1 MKELRMRDVSYV
13 YRQGKH
19 EMPVFSG
26 VSLTLEAGRLYVVT
40 GSAGSGRTTLLQLL
54 AGLIAPETGWLELDG
69 RRVRRWQISRYR
81 RDVATMLF
89 EKNNLMMQADVAEN
103 IAMPLRIQG
112 KRRAR
117 AVQEALG
124 FLDSV
129 ALPRGIAS
137 MTPAMLS
144 GGEQQRVAIAR
155 ALAADSQ
162 ILLAAEPARN
172 LDVENAAGILRL
184 IDAFAH
190 REGRCAVIAT
200 ADETL
205 AAQADARIVI
215 EGGNVREEESAFF
228 ARTPFFP

>member
-26 VSLTLEAGRLYVVT
+26 VNLTLEAGRLYVVT

-112 KRRAR
+112 KSRVR

-144 GGEQQRVAIAR
+144 GGDQQRVAIAR

-215 EGGNVREEESAFF
+215 EGGNVREE
-228 ARTPFFP
+228 

>member
-26 VSLTLEAGRLYVVT
+26 VNLTLEAGRLYVVT

-112 KRRAR
+112 KSRAC

-144 GGEQQRVAIAR
+144 GGDQQRVAIAR

-215 EGGNVREEESAFF
+215 EGGNVREE
-228 ARTPFFP
+228 

>member
-26 VSLTLEAGRLYVVT
+26 VNLTLEAGRLYVVT

-54 AGLIAPETGWLELDG
+54 AGLIVPETGWLELDG

-112 KRRAR
+112 KSRAR

-144 GGEQQRVAIAR
+144 GGDQQRVAIAR

-215 EGGNVREEESAFF
+215 EGGNVREE
-228 ARTPFFP
+228 

>member
-26 VSLTLEAGRLYVVT
+26 VNLTLEAGRLYVVT

-81 RDVATMLF
+81 RDVATMHF
-89 EKNNLMMQADVAEN
+89 EKNNLLMQADVAEN

-112 KRRAR
+112 KSRAR

-144 GGEQQRVAIAR
+144 GGDQQRVAIAR

-215 EGGNVREEESAFF
+215 EGGNVREE
-228 ARTPFFP
+228 

>member
-26 VSLTLEAGRLYVVT
+26 VNLTLEAERLYVVT

-112 KRRAR
+112 KSRAR

-144 GGEQQRVAIAR
+144 GGDQQRVAIAR

-215 EGGNVREEESAFF
+215 EGGNVREE
-228 ARTPFFP
+228 

>member
-26 VSLTLEAGRLYVVT
+26 VNLTLEAGRLYVVT

-112 KRRAR
+112 KSRAR

-144 GGEQQRVAIAR
+144 GGDQQRVAIAR

-172 LDVENAAGILRL
+172 LDVENTAGILRL

-215 EGGNVREEESAFF
+215 EGGNVREE
-228 ARTPFFP
+228 

>member
-1 MKELRMRDVSYV
+1 MRERAIFTIPNLLSA
-13 YRQGKH
+13 
-19 EMPVFSG
+19 F
-26 VSLTLEAGRLYVVT
+26 RL
-40 GSAGSGRTTLLQLL
+40 LL

-112 KRRAR
+112 KSRAR

-144 GGEQQRVAIAR
+144 GGDQQRVAIAR

-215 EGGNVREEESAFF
+215 EGGNVREE
-228 ARTPFFP
+228 

>member
-1 MKELRMRDVSYV
+1 MKELRMQDVSYV

-26 VSLTLEAGRLYVVT
+26 VNLTLEAGRLYVVT

-112 KRRAR
+112 KSRAR

-144 GGEQQRVAIAR
+144 GGDQQRVAIAR

-215 EGGNVREEESAFF
+215 EGGNVREE
-228 ARTPFFP
+228 

>member
-26 VSLTLEAGRLYVVT
+26 VNLTLEAGRLYVVT

-81 RDVATMLF
+81 RDVATILF

-112 KRRAR
+112 KSRAR

-144 GGEQQRVAIAR
+144 GGDQQRVAIAR

-215 EGGNVREEESAFF
+215 EGGNVREE
-228 ARTPFFP
+228 

>member
-26 VSLTLEAGRLYVVT
+26 VNLTLEAGRLYVVT

-112 KRRAR
+112 KSRAR

-144 GGEQQRVAIAR
+144 GGDQQRVAIAR

-215 EGGNVREEESAFF
+215 EGGNVREE
-228 ARTPFFP
+228 

>member
-26 VSLTLEAGRLYVVT
+26 VNLTLEAGRLYVVT

-144 GGEQQRVAIAR
+144 GGDQQRVAIAR

-215 EGGNVREEESAFF
+215 EGGNVREEE
-228 ARTPFFP
+228 

>member
-26 VSLTLEAGRLYVVT
+26 VNLTLEAGWLYVVT

-112 KRRAR
+112 KSRAR

-144 GGEQQRVAIAR
+144 GGDQQRVAIAR

-215 EGGNVREEESAFF
+215 EGGNVREE
-228 ARTPFFP
+228 

>member
-1 MKELRMRDVSYV
+1 MMKELRMRDVSYV

-26 VSLTLEAGRLYVVT
+26 VNLTLEAGRLYVVT

-112 KRRAR
+112 KSRAR

-144 GGEQQRVAIAR
+144 GGDQQRVAIAR

-215 EGGNVREEESAFF
+215 EGGNVREE
-228 ARTPFFP
+228 

>member
-1 MKELRMRDVSYV
+1 M
-13 YRQGKH
+13 
-19 EMPVFSG
+19 
-26 VSLTLEAGRLYVVT
+26 VT

-112 KRRAR
+112 KSRAR

-144 GGEQQRVAIAR
+144 GGDQQRVAIAR
-155 ALAADSQ
+155 ALSADSQ
-162 ILLAAEPARN
+162 ILLAAEHFRIQNPS
-172 LDVENAAGILRL
+172 DFPQI
-184 IDAFAH
+184 H
-190 REGRCAVIAT
+190 RCSP
-200 ADETL
+200 L
-205 AAQADARIVI
+205 A
-215 EGGNVREEESAFF
+215 EPGPVRSRRVSA
-228 ARTPFFP
+228 

>member
-26 VSLTLEAGRLYVVT
+26 VNLTLEAGRLYVVT

-144 GGEQQRVAIAR
+144 GGDQQRVAIAR

-205 AAQADARIVI
+205 AARADARIVI
-215 EGGNVREEESAFF
+215 EGGNVREEE
-228 ARTPFFP
+228 

>member
-26 VSLTLEAGRLYVVT
+26 VNLTFEAGRLYVVT

-112 KRRAR
+112 KSRAR

-144 GGEQQRVAIAR
+144 GGDQQRVAIAR

-184 IDAFAH
+184 IEAFAH

-215 EGGNVREEESAFF
+215 EGGNVREE
-228 ARTPFFP
+228 

>member
-26 VSLTLEAGRLYVVT
+26 VNLTLEAGRLYVVT

-112 KRRAR
+112 KSRAR

-144 GGEQQRVAIAR
+144 GGDQQRVGKHHRDHPRARERTDNRDDQRRDNQRHAELIRAIAPAHEPRKRR
-155 ALAADSQ
+155 AHFIEETHVSKPPAYVEAVAA
-162 ILLAAEPARN
+162 
-172 LDVENAAGILRL
+172 
-184 IDAFAH
+184 
-190 REGRCAVIAT
+190 
-200 ADETL
+200 
-205 AAQADARIVI
+205 
-215 EGGNVREEESAFF
+215 
-228 ARTPFFP
+228 

>member
-26 VSLTLEAGRLYVVT
+26 VNLTFEAGRLYVVT

-112 KRRAR
+112 KSRAR

-144 GGEQQRVAIAR
+144 GGDQQRVAIAR

-215 EGGNVREEESAFF
+215 EGGNVREE
-228 ARTPFFP
+228 

>member
-26 VSLTLEAGRLYVVT
+26 VNLTLEAGRLYVVT

-69 RRVRRWQISRYR
+69 RRMRRWQISRYR

-112 KRRAR
+112 KSRAR

-144 GGEQQRVAIAR
+144 GGDQQRVAIAR

-215 EGGNVREEESAFF
+215 EGGNVREE
-228 ARTPFFP
+228 

>member
-26 VSLTLEAGRLYVVT
+26 VNLTLEAGRLYVVT

-54 AGLIAPETGWLELDG
+54 GGLIAPETGWLELDG

-112 KRRAR
+112 KSRAR

-144 GGEQQRVAIAR
+144 GGDQQRVAIAR

-215 EGGNVREEESAFF
+215 EGGNVREE
-228 ARTPFFP
+228 

>member
-26 VSLTLEAGRLYVVT
+26 VNLTLEEGRLYVVT

-112 KRRAR
+112 KSRAR

-144 GGEQQRVAIAR
+144 GGDQQRVAIAR

-205 AAQADARIVI
+205 AARADARIVI
-215 EGGNVREEESAFF
+215 EGGNVREE
-228 ARTPFFP
+228 

>member
-26 VSLTLEAGRLYVVT
+26 VNLTLEAGRLYVVT

-112 KRRAR
+112 KSRAR

-144 GGEQQRVAIAR
+144 GGDQQRVAIAR

-200 ADETL
+200 ADVTL

-215 EGGNVREEESAFF
+215 EGGNVREE
-228 ARTPFFP
+228 

>member
-26 VSLTLEAGRLYVVT
+26 VNLTLEAGRLYVVT

-112 KRRAR
+112 KSRAR

-144 GGEQQRVAIAR
+144 GGDQQRVAIAR
-155 ALAADSQ
+155 ALVSRPA
-162 ILLAAEPARN
+162 ILLADEPTGN
-172 LDVENAAGILRL
+172 LDPSTGDEVLRL
-184 IDAFAH
+184 LKSISHAFNQTVILVTHDMEIAAMAD
-190 REGRCAVIAT
+190 RIIKLNEGR
-200 ADETL
+200 
-205 AAQADARIVI
+205 I
-215 EGGNVREEESAFF
+215 EGIKDNPTE
-228 ARTPFFP
+228 

>member
-26 VSLTLEAGRLYVVT
+26 VNLTLEAGRLYVVT

-112 KRRAR
+112 KSRAR

-137 MTPAMLS
+137 MTPAMRS
-144 GGEQQRVAIAR
+144 GGDQQRVAIAR

-215 EGGNVREEESAFF
+215 EGGNVREE
-228 ARTPFFP
+228 

>member
-26 VSLTLEAGRLYVVT
+26 VNLTLEAGRLYVVT

-54 AGLIAPETGWLELDG
+54 AGLIVPETGWLELDG

-112 KRRAR
+112 KSCAR

-144 GGEQQRVAIAR
+144 GGDQQRVAIAR

-215 EGGNVREEESAFF
+215 EGGNVREE
-228 ARTPFFP
+228 

>member
-26 VSLTLEAGRLYVVT
+26 VNLTLEAGRLYVVT

-69 RRVRRWQISRYR
+69 RRVRRWKISRYR

-112 KRRAR
+112 KSRAR

-144 GGEQQRVAIAR
+144 GGDQQRVAIAR

-215 EGGNVREEESAFF
+215 EGGNVREE
-228 ARTPFFP
+228 

>member
-1 MKELRMRDVSYV
+1 
-13 YRQGKH
+13 
-19 EMPVFSG
+19 
-26 VSLTLEAGRLYVVT
+26 
-40 GSAGSGRTTLLQLL
+40 
-54 AGLIAPETGWLELDG
+54 
-69 RRVRRWQISRYR
+69 
-81 RDVATMLF
+81 
-89 EKNNLMMQADVAEN
+89 
-103 IAMPLRIQG
+103 
-112 KRRAR
+112 
-117 AVQEALG
+117 
-124 FLDSV
+124 
-129 ALPRGIAS
+129 

-144 GGEQQRVAIAR
+144 GGDQQRVAIAR

-215 EGGNVREEESAFF
+215 EGGNVREE
-228 ARTPFFP
+228 

>member
-26 VSLTLEAGRLYVVT
+26 VNLTLEAGRLYVVT

-54 AGLIAPETGWLELDG
+54 AGLIATETGWLELDG

-112 KRRAR
+112 KSRAR

-144 GGEQQRVAIAR
+144 GGDQQRVAIAR

-215 EGGNVREEESAFF
+215 EGGNVREE
-228 ARTPFFP
+228 

>member
-26 VSLTLEAGRLYVVT
+26 VNLTLEAGRLYVVT

-112 KRRAR
+112 KSRAR

-144 GGEQQRVAIAR
+144 GGDQQRVAIAR

-215 EGGNVREEESAFF
+215 AGGNVREE
-228 ARTPFFP
+228 

>member
-26 VSLTLEAGRLYVVT
+26 VNLTLEAGRLYVVT

-54 AGLIAPETGWLELDG
+54 AGLIAPETGWLELGG
-69 RRVRRWQISRYR
+69 RRVRRWQISSYR

-112 KRRAR
+112 KSRAR

-144 GGEQQRVAIAR
+144 GGDQQRVAIAR

-215 EGGNVREEESAFF
+215 EGGNVREE
-228 ARTPFFP
+228 

>member
-26 VSLTLEAGRLYVVT
+26 VNLTLEAGRLYVVT

-112 KRRAR
+112 KSRAR

-144 GGEQQRVAIAR
+144 GGDQQRVAIAR

-215 EGGNVREEESAFF
+215 EVGNVREE
-228 ARTPFFP
+228 

>member
-26 VSLTLEAGRLYVVT
+26 VNLTLEAGRLYVVT

-69 RRVRRWQISRYR
+69 RRVRRWQISCYR

-112 KRRAR
+112 KSRAR

-144 GGEQQRVAIAR
+144 GGDQQRVAIAR

-215 EGGNVREEESAFF
+215 EGGNVREE
-228 ARTPFFP
+228 

>member
-26 VSLTLEAGRLYVVT
+26 VNLTLEAGRLYVVT

-54 AGLIAPETGWLELDG
+54 AGLIAPEMGWLELDG

-144 GGEQQRVAIAR
+144 GGDQQRVAIAR

-215 EGGNVREEESAFF
+215 EGGNVREEE
-228 ARTPFFP
+228 

>member
-26 VSLTLEAGRLYVVT
+26 VNLTFEAGRLYVVT

-112 KRRAR
+112 KSRAR

-129 ALPRGIAS
+129 ALPRGIAL

-144 GGEQQRVAIAR
+144 GGDQQRVAIAR

-215 EGGNVREEESAFF
+215 EGGNVREE
-228 ARTPFFP
+228 

>member
-26 VSLTLEAGRLYVVT
+26 VNLTLEAGRLYVVT

-103 IAMPLRIQG
+103 IGMPLRIQG
-112 KRRAR
+112 KSRAR

-144 GGEQQRVAIAR
+144 GGDQQRVAIAR

-215 EGGNVREEESAFF
+215 EGGNVREE
-228 ARTPFFP
+228 

>member
-26 VSLTLEAGRLYVVT
+26 VNLTLEAGRLYVVT

-112 KRRAR
+112 KSRAR

-144 GGEQQRVAIAR
+144 GGDQQRVAIAR

-205 AAQADARIVI
+205 AAQADARIMI
-215 EGGNVREEESAFF
+215 EGGNVRKE
-228 ARTPFFP
+228 